1 MIKHLVIATLLCAS
15 AAVVSPAFAS
25 GGYGPAPHYDPLAGA
40 PASQRGQSAQTV
52 HTEQLRAMANAGT
65 STQSYGGVLD
75 TTSQSGARVVLNAP
89 LSAYSHH

>member
-1 MIKHLVIATLLCAS
+1 MIKHLVIAALLSAS
-15 AAVVSPAFAS
+15 AAVVSPAFAN

-52 HTEQLRAMANAGT
+52 RTEQVLAMASADA
-65 STQSYGGVLD
+65 SAQSYGGMRD
-75 TTSQSGARVVLNAP
+75 TASQSGTRAVLNAP